1 MEAIS
6 LPLDDFDLVIH
17 SLQSPVMDRIIAVI
31 EDTISVATQGLDKL
45 RHLRIVHSLSQS
57 TPFIDGFISPC
68 PGLINPDMFEFVF
81 QDQDRIDDFVQ
92 LEQFFQMLP
101 IFRPPDKRPVFQQ
114 EIFGALENLFVGFGS
129 FPVFAV
135 AHFIDNPVELGH
147 HMEQIEDDLDMRDF
161 CLHGQDIGIPHIH
174 HHSFQLLP
182 LLPAHA
188 REKSLQGLGFA
199 VFAHPNHT
207 PGLVVQ
213 DHGQVAV
220 AFVDG
225 HFVDGLDRF
234 PVQSQMADHLLD
246 GHNLAE
252 FEDITRQPLGH
263 PQVRIE
269 EIELFD
275 GSLPAVSTDD
285 LPVQAADP
293 DPCRPEIQ
301 VVDPPS
307 LLTVNSICPLSADM
321 ANGTESLVGDRLQA
335 SFLGIGGYPLAVDTD
350 SREGKIV

>member
-1 MEAIS
+1 
-6 LPLDDFDLVIH
+6 
-17 SLQSPVMDRIIAVI
+17 
-31 EDTISVATQGLDKL
+31 
-45 RHLRIVHSLSQS
+45 
-57 TPFIDGFISPC
+57 
-68 PGLINPDMFEFVF
+68 
-81 QDQDRIDDFVQ
+81 
-92 LEQFFQMLP
+92 
-101 IFRPPDKRPVFQQ
+101 
-114 EIFGALENLFVGFGS
+114 
-129 FPVFAV
+129 
-135 AHFIDNPVELGH
+135 
-147 HMEQIEDDLDMRDF
+147 
-161 CLHGQDIGIPHIH
+161 
-174 HHSFQLLP
+174 
-182 LLPAHA
+182 
-188 REKSLQGLGFA
+188 
-199 VFAHPNHT
+199 
-207 PGLVVQ
+207 
-213 DHGQVAV
+213 
-220 AFVDG
+220 
-225 HFVDGLDRF
+225 
-234 PVQSQMADHLLD
+234 MADHLLD